1 MKRIVW
7 IASYP
12 KSGNTWIR
20 ALLTALTRDRQVD
33 VNRLV
38 APIASSRVAFEEES
52 GVDAS
57 DLLPDEIDR
66 LRPEVYRAMAR
77 TAGNSLPLKVHDAF
91 VAVDGLAP
99 PFPADCTLGTIYAV
113 RNPLDVAVSFAAHLG
128 RPVDDAISKMA
139 DPAAQMSASR
149 SSLAWQLPQKLL
161 TWSGHV
167 ESWLDQRELPVLL
180 VRYEDLRRNP
190 LEAFTAIARLG
201 GWPAD
206 GETVSRAIEA
216 CRFERLQEQERCAG
230 FHERPPGMERFFR
243 EGRAGGWR
251 DALRPAQVE
260 RIVADHGRV
269 MRRLGYTDERGDIL

>member
-20 ALLTALTRDRQVD
+20 AFLTALTRDRQVD
-33 VNRLV
+33 VNNLV
-38 APIASSRVAFEEES
+38 AHIASSRDAFDEES
-52 GVDAS
+52 GVEAS
-57 DLLPDEIDR
+57 DLLPDEIHR

-77 TAGNSLPLKVHDAF
+77 TAGEALPLKVHDAF
-91 VAVDGLAP
+91 VPIDGFDA
-99 PFPADCTLGTIYAV
+99 PFPSDCTLATIYVA
-113 RNPLDVAVSFAAHLG
+113 RNPLDVAVSLAVHLG
-128 RPVDDAISKMA
+128 RSVDDAISKMA
-139 DPAAQMSASR
+139 GPAAQMSDGYWLSG
-149 SSLAWQLPQKLL
+149 QLSQILR